1 MRKKKQVKRVAMV
14 LRLSYESGRDL
25 LYGISLYA
33 KRCCHWRFHII
44 NLSGDVSA
52 TLAELQC
59 AEAEGLD
66 GIIANGVDKE
76 EIAQFLK
83 RSKIPLVVIGAR
95 SPGLGRRIA
104 NLAFVR
110 NDDVAIGRY
119 GAAYLASLGRFRSY
133 GFIARTAD
141 TFHYAP
147 ALREEGFR
155 SYLAGRE
162 AEVHTYHTAVGTKSG
177 SYADISA
184 IAESLKAL
192 PKPADV
198 MAAHDLRASH
208 ALEVAAAAG
217 IKVPKDVAIIGVDND
232 EVICDT
238 SDPTLTSIAPDHV
251 RLGEIAAEA
260 LARLMRSAPCT
271 RTFTIRSTAK
281 TMVERM
287 SAKPVAPASRLVEQ
301 AMTFIR
307 RNAIKGIGAMD
318 VVRHLGVSRRLA
330 DLRFKQLTG
339 ESILGT
345 ILNIRLAALQKHLR
359 ETDTPIAKLTA
370 SCGFRCENYAKKL
383 FKSRFGMSMTD
394 YRKNVKCK
402 M

>member
-1 MRKKKQVKRVAMV
+1 MKSRKSVKRVAVV

-33 KRCCHWRFHII
+33 KRHCHWRFHII
-44 NLSGDVSA
+44 NFAGDA
-52 TLAELQC
+52 TAVELQH
-59 AEAEGLD
+59 AEAEGVD
-66 GIIANGVDKE
+66 GIIANGVDNE
-76 EIAQFLK
+76 AIARFLNH
-83 RSKIPLVVIGAR
+83 SKTPLVVIGAR
-95 SPGLGRRIA
+95 SPGLGRRSA

-147 ALREEGFR
+147 TLREKGFR
-155 SYLAGRE
+155 AFFDKKDADVR
-162 AEVHTYHTAVGTKSG
+162 TYHTTTGTKRG

-184 IAESLKAL
+184 IAEWLKSLS
-192 PKPADV
+192 KPAAV

-208 ALEVAAAAG
+208 ALEAAAKIG
-217 IKVPKDVAIIGVDND
+217 IKVPKDLAIIGVDND

-238 SDPTLTSIAPDHV
+238 SEPTLTSIAPDHV

-260 LARLMRSAPCT
+260 LVRLMRSAPCN
-271 RTFTIRSTAK
+271 RTFTICSTAK

-287 SAKPVAPASRLVEQ
+287 SAKPVAPASRLVDQ
-301 AMTFIR
+301 AMAFIR
-307 RNAIKGIGAMD
+307 RNAVKGIGAVD
-318 VVRHLGVSRRLA
+318 VVRHLGVSRRLV

-345 ILNIRLAALQKHLR
+345 ILNIRLAVLQKHLR

-394 YRKNVKCK
+394 YRKNEKCR